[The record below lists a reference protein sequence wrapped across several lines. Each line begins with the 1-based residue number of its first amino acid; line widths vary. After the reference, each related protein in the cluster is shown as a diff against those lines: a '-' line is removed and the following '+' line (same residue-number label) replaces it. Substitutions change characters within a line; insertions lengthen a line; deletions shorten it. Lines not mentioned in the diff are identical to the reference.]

1 MRRTSLADLVPGMIV
16 ARTVFDSNS
25 RPLLVQNALLTQEY
39 ITRLH
44 ELGIGSVYVKD
55 GLADIEVPQIISD
68 KVFSAVSSDLHQ
80 SLNRLTNQRSI
91 DVKSLKRSVALLI
104 EDIISNRNLL
114 IQLEDIHTY
123 NDYLLFHSINV
134 AVFSIMTG
142 LTMGYPEGNLSDLG
156 IGALLHDLGM
166 IFLDPAI
173 LDKPGELTPIEREQ
187 VKQHTEFGF
196 NILRT
201 NREIPTTAAH
211 IAYQHHEQLDGMGYP
226 RHLSR
231 KQILEY
237 AKIAAIAD
245 TFDAIVSDRP
255 YRKGYSM
262 TEGVLVLKKLAN
274 THFDPEIVEAF
285 SSNVAIYPVGS
296 LLHLNTGHIAVVT
309 SITKL
314 NSTRPVIHV
323 VGDQRGR
330 LLQQPFEIDLMKT
343 NDVKIVRR
351 LTDKETDTIR
361 KLLSSSSQKVQQVV

>member
-1 MRRTSLADLVPGMIV
+1 MRRTSLPDLRPGMII

-25 RPLLVQNALLTQEY
+25 RPLLVQNALLTPEY
-39 ITRLH
+39 IDRLH
-44 ELGIGSVYVKD
+44 ELGIGSVYIKD

-68 KVFSAVSSDLHQ
+68 KVLTAVSSDL
-80 SLNRLTNQRSI
+80 NQTIKRMAVKKTI

-104 EDIISNRNLL
+104 EDILSNRNLL

-142 LTMGYPEGNLSDLG
+142 LTLGYPEGNLSDLG

-173 LDKPGELTPIEREQ
+173 LEKPGDLTPIELEQ
-187 VKQHTEFGF
+187 VKQHPEFGF

-211 IAYQHHEQLDGMGYP
+211 IAYQHHERVDGMGYP
-226 RHLSR
+226 RHLSG
-231 KQILEY
+231 KQIIEY
-237 AKIAAIAD
+237 GKISAVAD
-245 TFDAIVSDRP
+245 TFDAVVADRP
-255 YRKGYSM
+255 YRKGYS
-262 TEGVLVLKKLAN
+262 TTDGVLVLKKLSG

-285 SSNVAIYPVGS
+285 TSNVAIYPVGS
-296 LLHLNTGHIAVVT
+296 LLRLNTGHIAVVT

-314 NSTRPVIHV
+314 NSTRPIIHV
-323 VGDQRGR
+323 VADQKGK
-330 LLQQPFEIDLMKT
+330 LLQHPFEIDLTKT
-343 NDVKIVRR
+343 NEVKIIRR
-351 LTDKETDTIR
+351 LDDKETQTIR
-361 KLLSSSSQKVQQVV
+361 KLIDSPTQPVQQVI